1 MSVGGI
7 VLSANIKD
15 VAKAAGVS
23 IASVSRVLSGSP
35 GVSEETAERIR
46 KVIEEMDY
54 RPNLGARGLVKRQT
68 GNIAVALPKGTS
80 FILGNPFFTRVIEGI
95 AATLDD
101 THYNMILSFT
111 AQQQKRILE
120 SRAVDGILLFAPR
133 TNDLTLEFI
142 EQSGSKTV
150 LIGSYLENTP
160 VPCVRPDDYGGVAN
174 AVEQLHRL
182 GHRRI
187 ALVNGP
193 SNSLKSQRCLE
204 GYREG
209 LRRTGIPFH
218 PEDVIQADEF
228 EAVKAKE
235 AMHAYLDSGGK
246 ATGVVCA
253 SDYLALGVVKAASE
267 QRLSIP
273 QDMSVIGFG
282 DVPFAEFFIPSL
294 STMAV
299 DLVGMGRL
307 AAKLLLDLLQGK
319 QIRKKERIFTME
331 YVARETCA
339 PRRA

>member
-1 MSVGGI
+1 MN
-7 VLSANIKD
+7 ANIKD

-35 GVSEETAERIR
+35 GVSEETAVRIR

-95 AATLDD
+95 ASTLDD
-101 THYNMILSFT
+101 THYNMVLSFT

-133 TNDLTLEFI
+133 TNELTLEFI

-150 LIGSYLENTP
+150 LIGSYLENTL
-160 VPCVRPDDYGGVAN
+160 VPCVRPDDFGGVAK
-174 AVEQLHRL
+174 AVEQLHQL

-204 GYREG
+204 GYKEG
-209 LRRTGIPFH
+209 LRRTGLRFH
-218 PEDVIQADEF
+218 PEDVMQAGEF
-228 EAVKAKE
+228 EAMKAKE
-235 AMHAYLDSGGK
+235 AMYEYLDSGGP
-246 ATGVVCA
+246 ATGVVCS
-253 SDYLALGVVKAASE
+253 SDYLAMGVVKAASE
-267 QRLSIP
+267 RKLSIP
-273 QDMSVIGFG
+273 QDLSVVGFG
-282 DVPFAEFFIPSL
+282 DIPFAEFFIPSL
-294 STMAV
+294 STVAV
-299 DLVGMGRL
+299 DLVGMGRQ
-307 AAKLLLDLLQGK
+307 AATLLLDLLQGK
-319 QIRKKERIFTME
+319 QIRKKERIFKMD
-331 YVARETCA
+331 YVARDTCA
-339 PRRA
+339 PPKA